1 MFGKKRALI
10 DMDKNN
16 DISTKTL
23 DINDANEPDNMNF
36 ICYDDKNKFSVKM
49 DIYILLKNYKY
60 KFLITIDV
68 DSTFEDLKEKIKEH
82 LKKSP
87 EFNNI
92 NKLNLA
98 NMYKKDK
105 NNEKKM
111 LPNEG
116 QVKNFINSG
125 DMIYCNLVTD
135 EFWIKTYYNIQ
146 SLNFKRIIKTEYK
159 LKKKMRYKKFKLM
172 LMKGGI
178 QFFVDNI
185 KNTEYTD
192 FNYYLKFFEFKI
204 KKNIS
209 ILTHNIHNKQK
220 NKMPIEKIINN
231 SSEIIVKL
239 NFSIF
244 EKLVHKNI
252 KLAKLE
258 NSNSLRFNEFS
269 DLTFEELM
277 NETKFSK
284 EFAAIKEI
292 SDDFLKNQN
301 SVNNP
306 NFLFYSRKKNKN
318 SKIKLFTGRKNTKIN
333 ENQIPID
340 ELKEEEEDKDDNIIK
355 NEEINT
361 KINNSISKGKINIDI
376 INENDNSDLK
386 LNNIKIDE
394 ENEIKLPK
402 KKKEKIKNMIIITK
416 KLLKESRVKRKFNKL
431 ISHNDFEKKMEISK
445 NKPKIKLNTS
455 NSNRNLMT
463 YNSNIN
469 LLEKKEED
477 IKIPNRERQD
487 SNEYYVTINND
498 IKPNS
503 YNEKNI
509 LLFSAELKRNSKD
522 ELEEPLVGSHEFVN
536 NNDNIIFK
544 DKYLTH
550 IGHKRYKNFKGSLI
564 SNNPANT
571 EPFDG
576 ASSSHIDD
584 DNRSDLRT
592 ETGKKVKVQKLPTLK
607 YNTKNA
613 FFSVFRNRNKIY
625 DIVDDLKSNFNDT
638 QFIDY
643 IKNLFI
649 NIADKNTFDNIK
661 MPLSKEVEYL
671 EKEHKFLINQK
682 KDKQYVD
689 IKLGNRSHV
698 HIYMV
703 LLLVLFTIVLLF
715 INMDFL
721 SFYLDN

>member
-1 MFGKKRALI
+1 MFGKKRPLI

-146 SLNFKRIIKTEYK
+146 SLNFKKIIKTEYK

-416 KLLKESRVKRKFNKL
+416 KLLKESKIKRKFNKL
-431 ISHNDFEKKMEISK
+431 ISHNDFEKK
-445 NKPKIKLNTS
+445 NG
-455 NSNRNLMT
+455 NL
-463 YNSNIN
+463 
-469 LLEKKEED
+469 
-477 IKIPNRERQD
+477 
-487 SNEYYVTINND
+487 
-498 IKPNS
+498 
-503 YNEKNI
+503 
-509 LLFSAELKRNSKD
+509 
-522 ELEEPLVGSHEFVN
+522 
-536 NNDNIIFK
+536 
-544 DKYLTH
+544 
-550 IGHKRYKNFKGSLI
+550 
-564 SNNPANT
+564 
-571 EPFDG
+571 
-576 ASSSHIDD
+576 
-584 DNRSDLRT
+584 
-592 ETGKKVKVQKLPTLK
+592 
-607 YNTKNA
+607 
-613 FFSVFRNRNKIY
+613 
-625 DIVDDLKSNFNDT
+625 
-638 QFIDY
+638 
-643 IKNLFI
+643 
-649 NIADKNTFDNIK
+649 
-661 MPLSKEVEYL
+661 
-671 EKEHKFLINQK
+671 
-682 KDKQYVD
+682 
-689 IKLGNRSHV
+689 
-698 HIYMV
+698 
-703 LLLVLFTIVLLF
+703 
-715 INMDFL
+715 
-721 SFYLDN
+721 

>member
-1 MFGKKRALI
+1 MFGKKRSLI

-60 KFLITIDV
+60 KFLITINV
-68 DSTFEDLKEKIKEH
+68 DSTYEDLKEKIKEH

-306 NFLFYSRKKNKN
+306 NFLFYSRKKK
-318 SKIKLFTGRKNTKIN
+318 
-333 ENQIPID
+333 
-340 ELKEEEEDKDDNIIK
+340 
-355 NEEINT
+355 
-361 KINNSISKGKINIDI
+361 
-376 INENDNSDLK
+376 
-386 LNNIKIDE
+386 
-394 ENEIKLPK
+394 
-402 KKKEKIKNMIIITK
+402 
-416 KLLKESRVKRKFNKL
+416 
-431 ISHNDFEKKMEISK
+431 
-445 NKPKIKLNTS
+445 
-455 NSNRNLMT
+455 
-463 YNSNIN
+463 
-469 LLEKKEED
+469 
-477 IKIPNRERQD
+477 
-487 SNEYYVTINND
+487 
-498 IKPNS
+498 
-503 YNEKNI
+503 
-509 LLFSAELKRNSKD
+509 
-522 ELEEPLVGSHEFVN
+522 
-536 NNDNIIFK
+536 
-544 DKYLTH
+544 
-550 IGHKRYKNFKGSLI
+550 
-564 SNNPANT
+564 
-571 EPFDG
+571 
-576 ASSSHIDD
+576 
-584 DNRSDLRT
+584 
-592 ETGKKVKVQKLPTLK
+592 
-607 YNTKNA
+607 
-613 FFSVFRNRNKIY
+613 
-625 DIVDDLKSNFNDT
+625 
-638 QFIDY
+638 
-643 IKNLFI
+643 
-649 NIADKNTFDNIK
+649 
-661 MPLSKEVEYL
+661 
-671 EKEHKFLINQK
+671 
-682 KDKQYVD
+682 
-689 IKLGNRSHV
+689 
-698 HIYMV
+698 
-703 LLLVLFTIVLLF
+703 
-715 INMDFL
+715 
-721 SFYLDN
+721 